1 MALYKKIKEL
11 QDELDYWKAYQPVNG
26 MGKWARSVRVASIEA
41 KINKIEK
48 ELERRKK
55 NKK

>member
-1 MALYKKIKEL
+1 
-11 QDELDYWKAYQPVNG
+11 

>member
-11 QDELDYWKAYQPVNG
+11 KEELEYWKNYEPVNG
-26 MGKWARSVRVASIEA
+26 MGKWARSVRMDSIES
-41 KINKIEK
+41 KIDRIEK

-55 NKK
+55 RKK

>member
-48 ELERRKK
+48 ELEKRKK